1 VALADTRQT
10 MIEQPNPDP
19 NYCNLNG
26 EWQLLA
32 AFCLMR
38 ATKVQ
43 LTMYEVWPPSQRRRG
58 EWCLAYFG
66 SLHTSRRTTTEHN
79 TTQHTPHGLHFT
91 SLHFTTTL
99 QCFVHIAA
107 ICALL
112 VS

>member
-1 VALADTRQT
+1 MALADTRQT

-66 SLHTSRRTTTEHN
+66 SLHTSLRTTTEHN
-79 TTQHTPHGLHFT
+79 TTQHMPHGLHFT
-91 SLHFTTTL
+91 SLHFTTTM